1 MTRIEQETQM
11 ATHTHAGKCPT
22 YEEAQRAAENRA
34 RRQRIESFVLS
45 LGIVAGLFAVLAIV
59 GAMAGRA
66 HGADSEIGTAT
77 GSPLSDTLAGLLV
90 IVVPLLIAVLKAW
103 LKSKGVATAMAAG
116 IDSAEARIEVGIA
129 ARIGPKLQQ
138 QLAAAGIDLPSIA
151 RAASKAV
158 KKSVEIVALEAG
170 VEPAVNA
177 VVKSEAVAL
186 EVEHATQHER
196 PAVDEHGKPLLPKL
210 ALLFALCLLP
220 AFGTSGCV
228 KAAVHESALALQK
241 DVATFIAATEPNH
254 RYTTPGDPA
263 YDPAAAAKVANLGEA
278 IKAHVAEIEEA
289 TR

>member
-1 MTRIEQETQM
+1 MT
-11 ATHTHAGKCPT
+11 THTHAGKCPT
-22 YEEAQRAAENRA
+22 YEETKRAAAERA
-34 RRQRIESFVLS
+34 HIGRIESFVLA

-59 GAMAGRA
+59 GAMAGQA

-138 QLAAAGIDLPSIA
+138 QLAAAGIDLSSIA

-220 AFGTSGCV
+220 ALGGCV
-228 KAAVHESALALQK
+228 RAAVHESALALERDFGTYQSA
-241 DVATFIAATEPNH
+241 VVPNP

-263 YDPAAAAKVANLGEA
+263 YDPAAAAKVTALGEA
-278 IKAHVAEIEEA
+278 IKAHVAEIERD